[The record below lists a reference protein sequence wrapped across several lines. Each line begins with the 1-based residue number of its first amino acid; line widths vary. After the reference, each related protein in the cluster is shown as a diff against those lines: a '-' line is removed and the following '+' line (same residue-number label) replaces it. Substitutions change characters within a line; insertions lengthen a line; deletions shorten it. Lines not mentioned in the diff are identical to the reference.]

1 MINIDTSNIK
11 KIATPITI
19 GAFVLMSVTGI
30 LMFFH
35 ANIALNK
42 LAHEWLGWA
51 FVAGGLA
58 HLFSHYR
65 SFFKYLQ
72 NPKAIALIAVFIVI
86 LIGSFFQLTKEA
98 PNPTKSVMKA
108 VNNTPIAALFP
119 LTQKSGEEILA
130 NLAAKGFEVR
140 DPQFETIENLSNGNR
155 EKSKEIIN
163 IIFSNE
169 KSAANQIKKSS
180 SDARQ
185 NFENRPPM
193 PRMRERSA
201 QDQFRHG
208 NDEDRPMPP
217 RENFEGRDN
226 FKMER

>member
-51 FVAGGLA
+51 FVAAGLA

-72 NPKAIALIAVFIVI
+72 NPKAIALMAVFIVI
-86 LIGSFFQLTKEA
+86 LIGSFFQLTKEM

-130 NLAAKGFEVR
+130 NLAAKGFAVR
-140 DPQFETIENLSNGNR
+140 NPEFETIDILSNGNR

-163 IIFSNE
+163 IIFSNDNSLSSE
-169 KSAANQIKKSS
+169 QKNFPRKGDRNFGNQ
-180 SDARQ
+180 
-185 NFENRPPM
+185 PPM
-193 PRMRERSA
+193 PRMGGNGPR
-201 QDQFRHG
+201 DDFR
-208 NDEDRPMPP
+208 NDNGDNQPMPP
-217 RENFEGRDN
+217 RDNFENNSN
-226 FKMER
+226 FKPQR